1 MKQET
6 KQIKV
11 LGSGC
16 TKCQKTAELIERIAA
31 EQGVEVNITKETD
44 AQVFL
49 QYGVMSTPAV
59 IIDEVLKH
67 SGSIPHTDQVKGW
80 LA

>member
-1 MKQET
+1 M

-16 TKCQKTAELIERIAA
+16 TKCQKTAELIERIAS
-31 EQGVEVNITKETD
+31 EQGIDVHVSKETD

-59 IIDEVLKH
+59 VIDEQLKH
-67 SGSIPHTDQVKGW
+67 SGSIPHTNQVKEW
-80 LA
+80 LAE

>member
-1 MKQET
+1 MKQV
-6 KQIKV
+6 KV

-31 EQGVEVNITKETD
+31 EQGVEVNVSKETD
-44 AQVFL
+44 PQTFL

-59 IIDEVLKH
+59 VIDDELKH